1 MSSPTTDKDLFR
13 RLLPFLRPDAGLYTA
28 ALALAPVTALLVV
41 AQPILLKSVIDDHV
55 MQGDAP
61 GAQAAALWYLAAV
74 VGAFTVQVGHQL
86 SLSFAASRTITH
98 VRNRIYRHTLG
109 LGQSYFDK
117 EPTGRLLTR
126 ATNDVEALGETL
138 TAGAITILL
147 DALQVIGVLAAMFWL
162 DWRLTLVLLLVAP
175 PLAIIV
181 NILRTKLRTLYIEI
195 RTSLSELNAYL
206 SERLTGVETV
216 QLYRDEERSLALFDV
231 RLHRYRDANIR
242 TNVFDALLYAV
253 VDGLSSVT
261 MALMLWYGAQ
271 GSISEGITA
280 GLLAAFLDYI
290 AKLFRPVQ
298 EFSQKIAVIQR
309 AVAALQKIFGLL
321 DVHERVTGGTK
332 QPASV
337 GRISLR
343 ELTFAYGDGPT
354 ILHGITLDVAPSEV
368 LAIVGRTGSGKTTIG
383 KVLTAAYGGYEG
395 SVLLDGHELAE
406 LDLAHA
412 RQKIGAVRQDVQLF
426 PGTVRF
432 NLTMGREI
440 PDSTIHTA
448 LDLAHATEIVARLGG
463 LDGVIEQQGRNLS
476 AGEAQLLSFARTMIF
491 DPDIVVLDEATASVD
506 SLTEAK
512 LQAATE
518 AILSTKTT
526 LVIAHRLSTIVNAD
540 RIAVLDAGEVIELG
554 RHEELLAAGGPYARL
569 FEQQFAEVQST

>member
-1 MSSPTTDKDLFR
+1 
-13 RLLPFLRPDAGLYTA
+13 
-28 ALALAPVTALLVV
+28 
-41 AQPILLKSVIDDHV
+41 
-55 MQGDAP
+55 
-61 GAQAAALWYLAAV
+61 
-74 VGAFTVQVGHQL
+74 
-86 SLSFAASRTITH
+86 
-98 VRNRIYRHTLG
+98 
-109 LGQSYFDK
+109 
-117 EPTGRLLTR
+117 
-126 ATNDVEALGETL
+126 
-138 TAGAITILL
+138 
-147 DALQVIGVLAAMFWL
+147 MFWL

-175 PLAIIV
+175 PLAIVV

-332 QPASV
+332 QPADV

-395 SVLLDGHELAE
+395 SVLLDGHELSE
-406 LDLAHA
+406 LDLAHT

-432 NLTMGREI
+432 NLTMGREV